1 MYACD
6 TSNIC
11 LVSGL
16 CLDTVKSTVTGRK
29 EGRKEMFYL
38 TITQTG
44 QDRVRD
50 RVMVRVKD
58 RVRVGMVFRVGVQ

>member
-1 MYACD
+1 
-6 TSNIC
+6 
-11 LVSGL
+11 
-16 CLDTVKSTVTGRK
+16 
-29 EGRKEMFYL
+29 MFYL

-58 RVRVGMVFRVGVQ
+58 RVRVGMVCEVGVQ